1 MLWQNVHLIRGKVPG
16 RTRSSQVLWGSER
29 LIKERAKEPY
39 KYAGTKGR
47 SAARQRRSHQKNYQR
62 GMKACYIIPLLWW
75 LCMWHYL
82 SDPTGRK
89 KTGFYGNGEMEHWTL
104 CSCDS
109 QQKNATLH
117 KGPETHWEPLFFF
130 FKQYPNSQILSD
142 SCLCSWAGIA
152 QLPLHHYS
160 VDWDPRCCSLTRPQ
174 ATTQLSEPGECT

>member
-1 MLWQNVHLIRGKVPG
+1 MAKKPVLGQVLWQNVHLIRGKVPG

-82 SDPTGRK
+82 SDPMGGK
-89 KTGFYGNGEMEHWTL
+89 LGFYGNGEMKHWRF

-117 KGPETHWEPLFFF
+117 KGPENHWETFFF
-130 FKQYPNSQILSD
+130 FSSSIRTARFCLILASA
-142 SCLCSWAGIA
+142 AG
-152 QLPLHHYS
+152 LEL
-160 VDWDPRCCSLTRPQ
+160 
-174 ATTQLSEPGECT
+174 LSFPFTIIV